1 MGPASRRGQPRGR
14 VCTRTF
20 PGMINTITTSITEEG
35 VKRSLANITSKARGD
50 YAYALIDLDA
60 ALTDAAIE
68 RIAGAEGILRVRVV
82 K

>member
-1 MGPASRRGQPRGR
+1 MGPAPAEGSRVG
-14 VCTRTF
+14 VLHKNL
-20 PGMINTITTSITEEG
+20 PGMINTITASITEEG
-35 VKRSLANITSKARGD
+35 VNLANITSKARGD